1 MQLSTISPLLLS
13 VARYSDKQHS
23 SVIWS
28 GIEKPAWWQR
38 RTTGSSTAF
47 RHPLR
52 GRRNFARNDRD
63 WGCHNSVR
71 VSLASTLL
79 FATCLLT
86 PLLTAQMP
94 VRAVAPTH
102 SPSSGNRFLSPGV
115 DAGDYLYISGQ
126 GSRRADGT
134 VPSTF
139 DAQLRQA
146 LDNVKA
152 VVESAG
158 LTLENVVYVQVYLTD
173 ISSYSEMNRVF
184 GEYFPKTAP
193 ARAVLGVYALPDP
206 PVEINAVA
214 VRNLEGRR
222 VIHPRT
228 FSTAESASPGILTH
242 DRLFISSMAGVDPA
256 TGKVPD
262 DPAAQVDLALD
273 RMQAVLKTAGLEMS
287 HVVFVHPYL
296 TSEIPTRVM
305 NERYARRFEFGNT
318 PGRATIQVSSLPG
331 GAHIEYTGVAVRD
344 LQQRKTVRPKNMPPS
359 PTASPCVFAGDTLY
373 CSAKSGFIPGPHG
386 GVYATTTQHQLRQT
400 MRNLLDNLEEAG
412 MDFSQ
417 VVATNVYLDNL
428 ADAPTFNEVYGQYFG
443 PIMPSSTTIQQ
454 IAPAERKADQNDHY
468 PDLEQVSLIAVR
480 RPAH

>member
-1 MQLSTISPLLLS
+1 MIGQRFVSSLLL
-13 VARYSDKQHS
+13 
-23 SVIWS
+23 
-28 GIEKPAWWQR
+28 
-38 RTTGSSTAF
+38 TTS
-47 RHPLR
+47 
-52 GRRNFARNDRD
+52 
-63 WGCHNSVR
+63 
-71 VSLASTLL
+71 
-79 FATCLLT
+79 LLT
-86 PLLTAQMP
+86 SLLTAQTS
-94 VRAVAPTH
+94 VRAVAPAH
-102 SPSSGNRFLSPGV
+102 PPSNGNRFLSPGV
-115 DAGDYLYISGQ
+115 DAGDYLYVSGQ

-134 VPSTF
+134 VSSTF
-139 DAQLRQA
+139 NAQFRQA
-146 LDNVKA
+146 LDNLKA

-184 GEYFPKTAP
+184 GEYFPKTRP
-193 ARAVLGVYALPDP
+193 ARAVLGIYALPDP

-214 VRNLEGRR
+214 IRNLEGRKA
-222 VIHPRT
+222 IYPAS
-228 FSTAESASPGILTH
+228 FSKDESASPGILTH
-242 DRLFISSMAGVDPA
+242 DRLFISSMAGVDPT
-256 TGKVPD
+256 TGKIPD

-273 RMQAVLKTAGLEMS
+273 RMQAVVKVAGLDMS
-287 HVVFVHPYL
+287 HVVFVNPYL

-344 LQQRKTVRPKNMPPS
+344 LQQRKAVRPKNMPPS
-359 PTASPCVFAGDTLY
+359 PTASPCVFAGQTLY

-386 GVYATTTQHQLRQT
+386 GVYATTTPHQARQT

-428 ADAPTFNEVYGQYFG
+428 DDAPTFNEVYGQYFG
-443 PIMPSSTTIQQ
+443 SIMPSCTTVQQ
-454 IAPAERKADQNDHY
+454 IAPTERKADQNDHY